1 MSKRFTDSTK
11 FRDRWYRKLSPKMK
25 CLWEY
30 LLAECDLSG
39 LLDYDLDAMEFH
51 IGDEITMDDLLSLG
65 SHIYFLND
73 DKIFIPKFVEFQQG
87 SLNPDNRAHK
97 AIFSSFEKYGI
108 PTDLNMENF
117 TSPLDAP
124 LKPLVRG
131 QGIGNSKGI
140 GNGVVKV
147 SDENLKKNKDLYEEF
162 DLIWSDYK
170 PYEMGTKGNKKT
182 SLKSYI
188 TARKKTD
195 YETIRNGVTK
205 YIQHCHATQCKT
217 KHFSTWLNQEGWA
230 DEYSTPQNKKS
241 SYLDSLA
248 NASRTVQADMEAD
261 FDQW

>member
-1 MSKRFTDSTK
+1 MQNKTWFKLYRGWQNNPMFRTDKDKLNWLWLIENAVIKELTVSVNNKPVKVYRGQLCYSISFLSKAWSTTPSYVRHFLK
-11 FRDRWYRKLSPKMK
+11 HLKL
-25 CLWEY
+25 W
-30 LLAECDLSG
+30 
-39 LLDYDLDAMEFH
+39 
-51 IGDEITMDDLLSLG
+51 
-65 SHIYFLND
+65 
-73 DKIFIPKFVEFQQG
+73 Q
-87 SLNPDNRAHK
+87 
-97 AIFSSFEKYGI
+97 AI
-108 PTDLNMENF
+108 NME
-117 TSPLDAP
+117 SD
-124 LKPLVRG
+124 KG
-131 QGIGNSKGI
+131 QTLITICNYNKYQDKETVNDKGYVENSTRQRQGNDNNTK
-140 GNGVVKV
+140 K
-147 SDENLKKNKDLYEEF
+147 DKELKNKEVITPNPF
-162 DLIWSDYK
+162 DADFEIVWQEYK

-195 YETIRNGVTK
+195 HETIRNGVTR